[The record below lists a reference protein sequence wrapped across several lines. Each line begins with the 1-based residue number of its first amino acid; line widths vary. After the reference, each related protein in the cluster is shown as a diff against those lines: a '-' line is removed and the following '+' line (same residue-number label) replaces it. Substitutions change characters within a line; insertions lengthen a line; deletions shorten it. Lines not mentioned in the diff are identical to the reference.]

1 MTTVIKVAKTISFGL
16 LVVFIVAAAVSVV
29 VGGGGIMNILL
40 ASVGQRAREIG
51 LRMSIGARR
60 KDIRRRFLL
69 EALRLGIVGACLC
82 RLICT
87 VPPLGLSPPLCA
99 LACPLSPPPAILA

>member
-29 VGGGGIMNILL
+29 VEGVGIMNILL
-40 ASVGQRAREIG
+40 ASVEQRTREIG

-60 KDIRRRFLL
+60 RDILKQFLL
-69 EALRLGIVGACLC
+69 EALLLGVAGSLLGVAFGLG
-82 RLICT
+82 
-87 VPPLGLSPPLCA
+87 VPLLSRAFVKVVAIRVSPASA
-99 LACPLSPPPAILA
+99 LLA